1 MFNPRSAKVFLLVC
15 LIIGSMVGCTGC
27 APLVFLA
34 ANPVITAAVI
44 AAIPAIITVASN
56 AKVNKDQMDV
66 KRLEAETAR
75 TNALTTSAEKLNQ
88 QVVAQRQL
96 ELELI
101 DKQTKTTD
109 PVVRQQLA
117 NLQAKVAQD
126 QQVIAQT
133 LNTANAASTN
143 LANDTGTL
151 PGVTGSTSVAPINTG
166 STTTP
171 LTPGAAGNPTAPA
184 STGNVTPPG
193 AVAPLIPDAG
203 TAIAPAAA
211 AAAPAVAPAT
221 AEAPF
226 NPAAGGVSPAAIPNA
241 PPVLGTSA
249 N

>member
-44 AAIPAIITVASN
+44 AAVPAIITVVSN

-101 DKQTKTTD
+101 DKQAKTND

-143 LANDTGTL
+143 LANDKGEL
-151 PGVTGSTSVAPINTG
+151 PGMTGSTSVAPINTG

-203 TAIAPAAA
+203 TTAAQT
-211 AAAPAVAPAT
+211 VAPAT
-221 AEAPF
+221 TEAPF
-226 NPAAGGVSPAAIPNA
+226 NPANGAVSPAAIPNS
-241 PPVLGTSA
+241 PPILGTAATAAGSY
-249 N
+249 